1 MRALPHVPT
10 FQNTYKSYRLGESR
24 NVRAKIRCR
33 VVHIQFVQY
42 KNHYAYGMSP
52 LFTKTNV
59 CVCVCVCVC
68 VRVCV
73 LLTFQ
78 KFH

>member
-1 MRALPHVPT
+1 M
-10 FQNTYKSYRLGESR
+10 
-24 NVRAKIRCR
+24 
-33 VVHIQFVQY
+33 QFVQY

-68 VRVCV
+68 VWVGGGGVDGWMDVGACHKID
-73 LLTFQ
+73 LLISFTF
-78 KFH
+78 